1 MTTKININ
9 GDIQDEAFISILDH
23 GFLFGDSIYE
33 VVCTNQGKP
42 CFLDEHLKRL
52 YASASGI
59 SLKIPHSPTEIK
71 QQIQITLDSAE
82 NRDSYIRII
91 VTRGIGEVDIDPSSC
106 FNPNIIIFVKEIP
119 QIPFESYE
127 KGISVALVSIK
138 RNSRDSLNPAVKT
151 GNYLNNVLARIEA
164 QRMGAEDAI
173 MVNYMG
179 QLTEGTTSNLFF
191 VKEGRLLTPIK
202 ECGILS
208 GITREKIIQLANKN
222 SIALKEG
229 KWPSEEL
236 FKAEEIFLSGTVK
249 KIIPVTVLDGRPVG
263 KGIPGPITQKLMR
276 LYSELLENLV

>member
-9 GDIQDEAFISILDH
+9 GDIQDEAFISIFDH
-23 GFLFGDSIYE
+23 GFLFGDSVYE

-59 SLKIPHSPTEIK
+59 SLKISHSPTEIK
-71 QQIQITLDSAE
+71 KQIQITLDSAKNHE
-82 NRDSYIRII
+82 SYIRII
-91 VTRGIGEVDIDPSSC
+91 VTRGVGDVDIDPSSC
-106 FNPNIIIFVKEIP
+106 FNPNIIILVKEIP
-119 QIPFESYE
+119 QISIESYE

-164 QRMGAEDAI
+164 KRMGAEDAI
-173 MVNYMG
+173 MGNSMG